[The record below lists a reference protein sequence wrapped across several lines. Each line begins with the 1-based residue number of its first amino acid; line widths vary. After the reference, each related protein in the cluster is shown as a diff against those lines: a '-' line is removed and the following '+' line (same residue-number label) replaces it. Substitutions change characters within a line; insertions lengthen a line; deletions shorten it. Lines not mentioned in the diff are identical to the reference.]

1 MMFQAPARSRCRGHA
16 GRSHSGNEAL
26 QGVWTLSLIG
36 SWSLASNLNPP
47 LTLVCDPQRAA
58 STLSLN
64 FLLCQT
70 LQRAGHVEETLI
82 TPSGTGPGSPDALP
96 IHSRLWG
103 PLGTACNTNQWSI
116 KGRTLGPG
124 PSSFLEG
131 NRASLTWPHP
141 EPVCLWE
148 DIEAPRGRGPQP
160 EPYGVH

>member
-1 MMFQAPARSRCRGHA
+1 M
-16 GRSHSGNEAL
+16 
-26 QGVWTLSLIG
+26 
-36 SWSLASNLNPP
+36 
-47 LTLVCDPQRAA
+47 
-58 STLSLN
+58 
-64 FLLCQT
+64 
-70 LQRAGHVEETLI
+70 EETLI

-131 NRASLTWPHP
+131 NRASLIWPHP

-160 EPYGVH
+160 EPHGVHQGLQGQSLAPVSTFGDTATQGGRRQEGPPLRPWERGSRLQESPQAQKGGSGATEVWGVGWV